1 MSSNNL
7 IEMKNL
13 SFTYPQQKKATLDIA
28 DFSVN
33 KGEELFLH
41 GPSGTG
47 KTTLL
52 EILSGVLK
60 PSAGELKILGQ
71 DFMQLDERQR
81 DAFRAEHMGY
91 IFQNFNLIPYLTVAE
106 NIELPLH
113 LSPARKKRVG
123 NIDLNLVIHAMCGN
137 LGIADILQK
146 KVMELSV
153 GQQQRVA
160 VARAL
165 LGKPSLLLADEP
177 TSALDT
183 DHRERFLKLMF
194 ELSEL
199 YDTTVVFVSH
209 DRTIQHLFSR
219 AVSLA
224 SINRAV

>member
-1 MSSNNL
+1 
-7 IEMKNL
+7 MKEL

-28 DFSVN
+28 DFSVS

-52 EILSGVLK
+52 EILSGVIK
-60 PSAGELKILGQ
+60 PTAGELKILGQ
-71 DFMQLDERQR
+71 DFMQLNDRQR

-123 NIDLNLVIHAMCGN
+123 NIDLNLVIHALCGN
-137 LGIADILQK
+137 LGIADILPK

-194 ELSEL
+194 ELAEL

-224 SINRAV
+224 AINKAF